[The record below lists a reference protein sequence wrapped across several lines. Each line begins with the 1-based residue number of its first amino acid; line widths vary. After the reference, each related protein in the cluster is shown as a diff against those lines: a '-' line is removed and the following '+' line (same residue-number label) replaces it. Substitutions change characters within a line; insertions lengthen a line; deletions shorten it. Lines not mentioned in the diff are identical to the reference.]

1 MAVDLRSYVFLDSLQ
16 PQMAAFIGS
25 TARGFLPLAGDASL
39 WVEISPGIEINRITD
54 VALKSTKVRPAV
66 QVVERLFGLL
76 EVHSADQAEVRA
88 AGEAILDALDVQAED
103 RWKPMIHSSQ
113 IIRRVD
119 AHQTQLINRNRNGM
133 MLIADQTLY
142 VMEVEPAAYAVLA
155 ANEAEKAAKINIVEV
170 RPFGSFGRVYLVAR
184 SGTSWPATPQRC
196 KPSRTSP
203 GAWSSPGE
211 KLRASHVPCDTVHS
225 NKEDSIQMAE
235 ALGMIETRGFAAVV
249 EAADA
254 MVKAAKVELVSY
266 EKTGGGYVTA
276 IVRGDVAACKAAVE
290 AGVRGA
296 EKVGEVVSVHV
307 IPRPHVNID
316 MVLPLGRREQVLKEL
331 GE

>member
-76 EVHSADQAEVRA
+76 EVHSSDQAEVRA
-88 AGEAILDALDVQAED
+88 SGAAILDALGVHADE
-103 RWKPMIHSSQ
+103 RWKPIIHSSQ

-155 ANEAEKAAKINIVEV
+155 ANEAEKAANINIVEV
-170 RPFGSFGRVYLVAR
+170 RPFGSFGRVYL
-184 SGTSWPATPQRC
+184 G
-196 KPSRTSP
+196 
-203 GAWSSPGE
+203 GE
-211 KLRASHVPCDTVHS
+211 ERD
-225 NKEDSIQMAE
+225 IMA
-235 ALGMIETRGFAAVV
+235 GYTAAVQAIEDLTGRTV
-249 EAADA
+249 ESRR
-254 MVKAAKVELVSY
+254 KA
-266 EKTGGGYVTA
+266 
-276 IVRGDVAACKAAVE
+276 
-290 AGVRGA
+290 
-296 EKVGEVVSVHV
+296 
-307 IPRPHVNID
+307 
-316 MVLPLGRREQVLKEL
+316 
-331 GE
+331 

>member
-1 MAVDLRSYVFLDSLQ
+1 MSVDLRSYVFLDSLQ

-76 EVHSADQAEVRA
+76 EVHAPDQAEVRA
-88 AGEAILDALDVQAED
+88 SGAAILEALGVKAEE
-103 RWKPMIHSSQ
+103 RWKPRIHSSQ

-155 ANEAEKAAKINIVEV
+155 ANEAEKAAEINIVEV
-170 RPFGSFGRVYLVAR
+170 RPFGSFGRVYL
-184 SGTSWPATPQRC
+184 G
-196 KPSRTSP
+196 
-203 GAWSSPGE
+203 GE
-211 KLRASHVPCDTVHS
+211 ERD
-225 NKEDSIQMAE
+225 IMA
-235 ALGMIETRGFAAVV
+235 GYTAAVQAIEDITGRVV
-249 EAADA
+249 E
-254 MVKAAKVELVSY
+254 S
-266 EKTGGGYVTA
+266 
-276 IVRGDVAACKAAVE
+276 
-290 AGVRGA
+290 
-296 EKVGEVVSVHV
+296 
-307 IPRPHVNID
+307 
-316 MVLPLGRREQVLKEL
+316 RRKD
-331 GE
+331 